1 MLRQLEREEKIFD
14 LPLRKLWRGSPD
26 LDTSVSFHGRRAAN
40 PLGPAAGPHVQM
52 AQNIV
57 LAWLAGSRILELK
70 TVQVKDRLVVPRPC
84 IDAANVCFN
93 IEWSQELRLLESL
106 REYVT
111 ASMLIDI
118 LKHENPLG
126 HASDPAKGE
135 TLLDMSVGYDLAGV
149 RSPQV
154 RSWIGAMKDATPEI
168 DKLRQRIPE
177 DFRRLRDL
185 DFTTALSRQVTLSTF
200 HGCPAGE
207 VEAMARVL
215 LTELD
220 VDVTV
225 KLNPTLLGRKR
236 VDELLHDLLGYTEL
250 QTRPR
255 DFETDLQWQPA
266 LEMTDRLAELAR
278 SGGRSFGIKLSNT
291 LVVKNHR
298 QVFPATEAVH
308 YLSGQPLHVI
318 TLSLVERF
326 RRARPGIP
334 ISFSAGVDKRNFP
347 DCVALGLIPVT
358 TCTDL
363 LRPGGYGRLPQY
375 LDNLEER
382 MRDLGVTTVGDFV
395 VKALERAGEAIET
408 VVEEPSLRSALRQ
421 SLAREKVDLR
431 GTLERAGRED
441 LYDELVSR
449 AAQLNTPA
457 VLDKALRDPRY
468 RAESNRRV
476 PRKVGS
482 QLWLFDC
489 LNCDK
494 CIPVCPNDANFAY
507 EIFPHR
513 AEYANY
519 RVEDGAPVAVPGGSF
534 EVRESHQLAS
544 FQDFCNDCGNC
555 DTFCPEDGGP
565 FLQKPR
571 FFGSLEA
578 WRRWAE
584 RDGLFVIRR
593 DDVDAV
599 WGRVAGVTYH
609 LEIDRFRDRGLFT
622 DGVITV
628 EVRHGQRLALGA
640 TARPGAAEGHTLDFA
655 AYLHMAL
662 AVDGVLDP
670 RRANPVNAAFP

>member
-1 MLRQLEREEKIFD
+1 MLRQLEGEEKIFD
-14 LPLRKLWRGSPD
+14 LPLKKLWRGSPD

-70 TVQVKDRLVVPRPC
+70 TVQVKDRLVIPRPC

-93 IEWSQELRLLESL
+93 VEWSQELRLSESL

-111 ASMLIDI
+111 ASMLIDV
-118 LKHENPLG
+118 LKHENLLG
-126 HASDPAKGE
+126 HATDPAKGE

-149 RSPQV
+149 CSPQV
-154 RSWIGAMKDATPEI
+154 RSWIATMKDAAPEVER
-168 DKLRQRIPE
+168 LRQLIPE
-177 DFRRLRDL
+177 DLRRFRDL
-185 DFTTALSRQVTLSTF
+185 DFTTSLSRQVTLSTF

-207 VEAMARVL
+207 IEAMARVL

-236 VDELLHDLLGYTEL
+236 VEELLHDLLGYTEL

-255 DFETDLQWQPA
+255 DFEADLQWQSA

-278 SGGRSFGIKLSNT
+278 SAGRSFGVKLSNT

-298 QVFPATEAVH
+298 KVFPATEAVH

-318 TLSLVERF
+318 TLSLVESF

-334 ISFSAGVDKRNFP
+334 ISFSAGVDNRNFP

-363 LRPGGYGRLPQY
+363 LRPGGYGRLPRY
-375 LDNLEER
+375 LENLEER

-395 VKALERAGEAIET
+395 VKALEKGEEAIQA
-408 VVEEPSLRSALRQ
+408 VADEPSLLSALRG
-421 SLAREKVDLR
+421 SLAGATVDLR
-431 GTLERAGRED
+431 GTLERAGREELYGD
-441 LYDELVSR
+441 LVR
-449 AAQLNTPA
+449 KAAQLNTPA
-457 VLDKALRDPRY
+457 VLEKVLRDPRY

-482 QLWLFDC
+482 QLSLFDC
-489 LNCDK
+489 LSCDK
-494 CIPVCPNDANFAY
+494 CLPVCPNDANFVY
-507 EIFPHR
+507 EVSPHKV
-513 AEYANY
+513 EYANY
-519 RVEDGAPVAVPGGSF
+519 KIEGGVPVAVPGGSF

-544 FQDFCNDCGNC
+544 FQDFCNECGNC

-565 FLQKPR
+565 YLQKPR
-571 FFGSLEA
+571 FFGSMEG
-578 WRRWAE
+578 WRRGDG

-599 WGRVAGVTYH
+599 WCRVAGVTYQ

-628 EVRHGQRLALGA
+628 EVRHGQRLAQGA
-640 TARPGAAEGHTLDFA
+640 TAKPGAAEGHTLDFA
-655 AYLHMAL
+655 AYLRLAL
-662 AVDGVLDP
+662 VVDGVLDP
-670 RRANPVNAAFP
+670 RRANPVNAAIV